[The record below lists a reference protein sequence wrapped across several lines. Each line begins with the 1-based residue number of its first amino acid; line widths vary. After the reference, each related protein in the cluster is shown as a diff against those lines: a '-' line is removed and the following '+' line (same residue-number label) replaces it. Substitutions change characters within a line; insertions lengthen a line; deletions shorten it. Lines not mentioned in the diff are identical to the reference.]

1 MSELSER
8 IDNADPHEHGDNWN
22 LLMEALDALTESD
35 KEIER
40 RTAENMRY
48 EKYIDIQAN
57 EILEHE
63 QTIAT
68 LTAELEH
75 HKGKAE
81 VWEDAARAAQ
91 ARVEALE
98 KVRAAVL
105 KHRDNKEFLNMDTWN
120 ACVYAAEAAT
130 EHETGNE

>member
-1 MSELSER
+1 MNDYVHESCCRQVAELR
-8 IDNADPHEHGDNWN
+8 
-22 LLMEALDALTESD
+22 T
-35 KEIER
+35 EIER
-40 RTAENMRY
+40 RTAENRRY

-98 KVRAAVL
+98 GALDKLARLGNEPHYGNSDGNVIAQKAL
-105 KHRDNKEFLNMDTWN
+105 
-120 ACVYAAEAAT
+120 AAT
-130 EHETGNE
+130 EQEKP